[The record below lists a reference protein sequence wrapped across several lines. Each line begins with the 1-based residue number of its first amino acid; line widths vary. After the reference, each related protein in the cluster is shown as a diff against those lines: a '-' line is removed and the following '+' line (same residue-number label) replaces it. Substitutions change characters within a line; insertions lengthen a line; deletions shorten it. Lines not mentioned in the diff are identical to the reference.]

1 MDKLIFLDIDGVVNT
16 LEISD
21 KPYETN
27 TGKIPREDFYFELCM
42 PDDGHVSN
50 TQAVMWLNKL
60 CRDSGARIVISS
72 TWRGRN
78 QNYQRVAEALYNTGL
93 FEDIIIEGATEWL
106 DTSRG
111 TEILKYLK
119 DHYPYIQPSYVILDD
134 DADMDG
140 CMDHLVQC
148 NTHHG
153 FGYPEYEKALKILKN
168 T

>member
-1 MDKLIFLDIDGVVNT
+1 MNIIFLDIDGVVNT
-16 LEISD
+16 LIID
-21 KPYETN
+21 TKPFDTQRGQI
-27 TGKIPREDFYFELCM
+27 TRDGFYYKLNM
-42 PDDGHVSN
+42 PDDLEVSN
-50 TQAVMWLNKL
+50 RQAVMWLNKL
-60 CRDSGARIVISS
+60 CRDSGARIVITS

-78 QNYQRVAEALYNTGL
+78 QNYQRVANALYNTGL

-106 DTSRG
+106 DTPRG
-111 TEILKYLK
+111 AEILKYLE
-119 DHYPYIQPSYVILDD
+119 DHYPYTQPSYVILDD

-140 CMDHLVQC
+140 CMGHLVQC